1 MPVCC
6 LEDEASEHKHTRF
19 DLLLEEKKKK
29 TGIWGKNEKKTRGR
43 IAFFRYDGTKKN

>member
-19 DLLLEEKKKK
+19 DLLLEEKKRKPEY
-29 TGIWGKNEKKTRGR
+29 GEKMRRKQEEE
-43 IAFFRYDGTKKN
+43 